1 MTTIPATGAGQTPAQ
16 TQTPSA
22 ATTAGAQLA
31 GNFDTF
37 LTLLT
42 TQLKNQDPLSPL
54 DTNQFTQQL
63 VSFAGVEQSI
73 QTNQN
78 LESLLGIQRSS
89 QAANAVSYIGR
100 SVTATTNQAAL
111 SDGEARWDYSL
122 AIPADKTALVVTDA
136 NNKVVA
142 VASGETGAGAHSFTW
157 NGKDSSGASLPD
169 GLYTLSVSAVDAA
182 GQTIPV
188 NQTVTGP
195 VDAIDTSVAGGP
207 QLSVGGVPVGLDAVV
222 GVRSASDS

>member
-1 MTTIPATGAGQTPAQ
+1 MTTIPATGTGQ

-78 LESLLGIQRSS
+78 LESLLGIQRSG

-100 SVTATTNQAAL
+100 SVTATSDQAAL
-111 SDGEARWDYSL
+111 SDGKARWDYDL
-122 AIPADKTALVVTDA
+122 PAAADKTALVVTDA
-136 NNKVVA
+136 SNKVVS
-142 VASGETGAGAHSFTW
+142 VASGETGAGPHTFTW
-157 NGKDSSGASLPD
+157 DGKDSSGALLPD
-169 GLYTLSVSAVDAA
+169 GVYTLSVAATDTA

-188 NQTVTGP
+188 TQTVTGT
-195 VDAIDTSVAGGP
+195 VDSIDTASDGTP
-207 QLSVGGVPVGLDAVV
+207 QLSVGGVAVGLGSIV